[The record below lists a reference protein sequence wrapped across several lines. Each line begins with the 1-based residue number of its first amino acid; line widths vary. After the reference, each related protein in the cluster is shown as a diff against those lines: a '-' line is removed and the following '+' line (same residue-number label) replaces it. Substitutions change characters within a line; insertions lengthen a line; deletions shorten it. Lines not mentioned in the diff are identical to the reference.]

1 MSGEASVVD
10 GNTLVVGGVELRLY
24 GADAPGIAQSC
35 SSDGRPY
42 ECGRQAASAL
52 LHQIAGRTVSCTG
65 RAREE
70 GGRVLAVCAIYG
82 DEINAW
88 MVAQGWALAD
98 RRQSGAYARL
108 EDEAKAAR
116 NGLWRG
122 EFAYPWGPPRQGSG
136 DTGTA
141 GEAAPEPP
149 GASGVTPTPVQGAA
163 EPGSAA
169 DTARPIPTGGPS
181 PPPPPRAAA
190 ATPGPQ
196 ADVGPAGTAPAA
208 APDAPR
214 PRPDGRR
221 AEDAHPPERAAGLG
235 TPPAAGPEAASARSA
250 LPSPPPAGARELR
263 ADELFAKVSDTVWL
277 VVAAKLPVDPAA
289 GLSRGSAV
297 AVDGRRLLTSC
308 RLVDGQDAVVVGQG
322 TSWYKAELV
331 AADRAGDRC
340 VLASDEAAVNATA
353 TIRPAESLRVGE
365 KTYAIGAPQ
374 GLDKT
379 LGEGVVSGLRT
390 VGGVAYVQTT
400 TPASRSSSGGGLF
413 DGQGNLVGI
422 TDLAGRGDPSLAIA
436 ADSFD
441 HLAAA
446 PGVPP
451 TASPKRPTTAAVGFR
466 RARAQVRRRSR
477 LRGRRAGRD
486 GGRPRAVRP
495 ERAAGRRGRRR
506 ASRTGGR
513 GELEAARPRA
523 GGGSGRAG
531 AGGRGRRGRAA
542 GRAAGR
548 FAIHVASVRDPS
560 RVAEEWRR
568 LAERHPGLA
577 GLALREPRTV
587 EVPGRGRYYR
597 VVAGGVR
604 DQGRGRGRVRAA
616 RAGGAGLPGGRVL
629 RRSAGRGPVTRR
641 GRPGRTC
648 RARRSSRSR
657 RVDRPRGAPAGSPTG
672 AGHCAAGAGA
682 AAARGD
688 RPAARGRP
696 RRAPR
701 GRGPRPSRGPRHQT
715 PVPVDRASAGAQ
727 GRGGDRTGPGGA
739 GLRPSGAPARC
750 TADGR
755 PGA

>member
-1 MSGEASVVD
+1 MPQHATSRGPRGRACRLPGGARRLAALLGLAALAPAAGHAAAVADPRAEGAPSVAGGRAAKRLRVSGEASVVD

-451 TASPKRPTTAAVGFR
+451 TASPKRPTTAASASGE
-466 RARAQVRRRSR
+466 RAPES
-477 LRGRRAGRD
+477 AGGAAS
-486 GGRPRAVRP
+486 GGG
-495 ERAAGRRGRRR
+495 ERAA
-506 ASRTGGR
+506 T
-513 GELEAARPRA
+513 
-523 GGGSGRAG
+523 
-531 AGGRGRRGRAA
+531 AGGREPSGPSAPPGGGGGAGPPGPEAGANSRPPALAPAA
-542 GRAAGR
+542 GAAEPAQAAAAGGAAPRDAAGR

-587 EVPGRGRYYR
+587 EVPGRGRFYR
-597 VVAGGVR
+597 VVAGAFAT
-604 DQGRGRGRVRAA
+604 RAEAEAACA
-616 RAGGAGLPGGRVL
+616 RLGQEGLDCQAV
-629 RRSAGRGPVTRR
+629 AY
-641 GRPGRTC
+641 
-648 RARRSSRSR
+648 
-657 RVDRPRGAPAGSPTG
+657 
-672 AGHCAAGAGA
+672 
-682 AAARGD
+682 
-688 RPAARGRP
+688 
-696 RRAPR
+696 
-701 GRGPRPSRGPRHQT
+701 
-715 PVPVDRASAGAQ
+715 
-727 GRGGDRTGPGGA
+727 
-739 GLRPSGAPARC
+739 
-750 TADGR
+750 
-755 PGA
+755 